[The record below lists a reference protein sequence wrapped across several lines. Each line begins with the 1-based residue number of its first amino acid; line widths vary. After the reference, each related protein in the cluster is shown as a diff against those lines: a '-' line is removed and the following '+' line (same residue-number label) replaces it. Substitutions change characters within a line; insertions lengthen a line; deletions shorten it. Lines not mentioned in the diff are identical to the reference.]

1 MNRMAQLPA
10 VLARQGLQIVSN
22 LTPGWDYD
30 QARVERKREKK
41 LINKGKKIER
51 REREE
56 VNR

>member
-22 LTPGWDYD
+22 LTPGWDSD

-41 LINKGKKIER
+41 LINKGKKTKR
-51 REREE
+51 RE
-56 VNR
+56 